1 MNRTFA
7 TGGLLLGVGFFTYT
21 KFAAPTNYNKLGSSL
36 GAISMFVGGFLFWNG
51 YVSNYN
57 EDPDFAILG

>member
-7 TGGLLLGVGFFTYT
+7 VGGLLLGVGFFTHS
-21 KFAAPTNYNKLGSSL
+21 KFTAPINYNKLGSSL
-36 GAISMFVGGFLFWNG
+36 GAISMFVGGFLVWNG

-57 EDPDFAILG
+57 DDPGFAIFG